1 MDSSEIIYNYDI
13 IPAVYLK
20 CDTEELLNQK
30 ENLEQFAVIKNV
42 FKSKTYSLPYINDD
56 LPETSA
62 LNKNSYPNWWVSAV
76 GADNLVYDG
85 SGIKVAVIDTGIYEH
100 PDLNIG
106 AARSFVSD
114 ELPSEYQDDYGHG
127 THVAG
132 IIGSNGYSSGGTYRG
147 IAPGV
152 TLINAKAGSLS
163 SFDDG
168 DIINAIQWSVNTEA
182 VDIISMSFGDINPVA
197 NDPLTLALSAATDN
211 GVICVSSAGNSGP
224 SYISGGSPASGIDVI
239 SVGASD
245 SNNNLASFSSW
256 GPTYSYLNYPDI
268 VAPGVNIISTEA
280 PKSLISDEKRFVG
293 DYFDFSGDADY
304 IPLSG
309 TSMSCPMVAGA
320 LAILK
325 QAYPNLTPET
335 ARIALLEGASK
346 LLNEDDND
354 EMKSGF
360 GLINISNSLNFLNQV
375 NITHPNINDIAI
387 IAPKELPV
395 APFDL
400 LNFPGDSQLYN
411 LTVISGD
418 TNNFNINI
426 PSKVDGLT
434 LTTDKSQLSFTDAGV
449 SFIGLQ
455 IDINHNAMPGL
466 RLFTLN
472 MTSGADLYYEINIS
486 ISIKY
491 PEFRILLDSYHGLN
505 DWSPLASVYQ
515 MSFYDWMRDITDMD
529 IAIDYLAE
537 YWTPNYNKSLDNSL
551 LTEEKLAQYDIVVL
565 QNPIIPYTPLEITNL
580 KNYYENG
587 GNILFLG
594 TRYQDMCLENLATLE
609 VDIQIENNDLIDEN
623 WLGIGASVDPQVI
636 SQLNDSIIFNGVANF
651 LWNYGATLAVS
662 GEAKSIAT
670 KDGDVVAASYNG
682 NSVGKGKF
690 VIFGD
695 LDWASVLYN
704 SYGYYTN
711 HRNLSHNLMNYL
723 LEPNSTAM
731 NILLNSASS
740 SSPNV
745 NISIYAKDLLTDT
758 LIDPATLNT
767 YLNVSITN
775 SGFYDEIL
783 ITSVN
788 DGLAYNYSYSLPF
801 TSPNPYEIKVNLSIN
816 SQIFTKTSKIL
827 YYNDTEIPQ
836 ITNIAYTSSIERNG
850 IDSLDIDVYLND
862 VDYNSSIYLAIYPS
876 SFYSKSGTLNK
887 TLILNNSLPNLF
899 KYSLSYT
906 PLSTDPAGLVIFFT
920 LPQNPISDYINPNSP
935 RSISLINNNP
945 PKFNEDYS
953 SILIDNSRYLVLSDT
968 HDNKTLNAYSASQ
981 GSIMEFNINV
991 SDSVTYED
999 QNSSNMI
1006 VSVNFLMATITQTNS
1021 LAPLDPITFINSKL
1035 SYNANSGNFR
1045 GSFTI
1050 PTEMK
1055 YSSIAGTKSISTVST
1070 YSNEVQDGYIGLILI
1085 TVFDSDGGSDDF
1097 IVVFLIQAGF
1107 DFSLILPIVIISLII
1122 IAGLSFIIFT
1132 HFRRK
1137 KRAKSPIS
1145 QPYYIQQESGE
1156 SMTSDSSN
1164 MYYCPFCGERLTGLR
1179 NFCPS
1184 CGKSLNFKE

>member
-1 MDSSEIIYNYDI
+1 
-13 IPAVYLK
+13 
-20 CDTEELLNQK
+20 LLNQK

-587 GNILFLG
+587 GNMLFLG
-594 TRYQDMCLENLATLE
+594 TR
-609 VDIQIENNDLIDEN
+609 
-623 WLGIGASVDPQVI
+623 
-636 SQLNDSIIFNGVANF
+636 
-651 LWNYGATLAVS
+651 
-662 GEAKSIAT
+662 
-670 KDGDVVAASYNG
+670 
-682 NSVGKGKF
+682 
-690 VIFGD
+690 
-695 LDWASVLYN
+695 
-704 SYGYYTN
+704 
-711 HRNLSHNLMNYL
+711 
-723 LEPNSTAM
+723 
-731 NILLNSASS
+731 
-740 SSPNV
+740 
-745 NISIYAKDLLTDT
+745 
-758 LIDPATLNT
+758 
-767 YLNVSITN
+767 
-775 SGFYDEIL
+775 
-783 ITSVN
+783 
-788 DGLAYNYSYSLPF
+788 
-801 TSPNPYEIKVNLSIN
+801 
-816 SQIFTKTSKIL
+816 
-827 YYNDTEIPQ
+827 
-836 ITNIAYTSSIERNG
+836 
-850 IDSLDIDVYLND
+850 
-862 VDYNSSIYLAIYPS
+862 
-876 SFYSKSGTLNK
+876 
-887 TLILNNSLPNLF
+887 
-899 KYSLSYT
+899 
-906 PLSTDPAGLVIFFT
+906 
-920 LPQNPISDYINPNSP
+920 
-935 RSISLINNNP
+935 
-945 PKFNEDYS
+945 
-953 SILIDNSRYLVLSDT
+953 
-968 HDNKTLNAYSASQ
+968 
-981 GSIMEFNINV
+981 
-991 SDSVTYED
+991 
-999 QNSSNMI
+999 
-1006 VSVNFLMATITQTNS
+1006 
-1021 LAPLDPITFINSKL
+1021 
-1035 SYNANSGNFR
+1035 
-1045 GSFTI
+1045 
-1050 PTEMK
+1050 
-1055 YSSIAGTKSISTVST
+1055 
-1070 YSNEVQDGYIGLILI
+1070 
-1085 TVFDSDGGSDDF
+1085 
-1097 IVVFLIQAGF
+1097 
-1107 DFSLILPIVIISLII
+1107 
-1122 IAGLSFIIFT
+1122 
-1132 HFRRK
+1132 
-1137 KRAKSPIS
+1137 
-1145 QPYYIQQESGE
+1145 
-1156 SMTSDSSN
+1156 
-1164 MYYCPFCGERLTGLR
+1164 
-1179 NFCPS
+1179 
-1184 CGKSLNFKE
+1184 